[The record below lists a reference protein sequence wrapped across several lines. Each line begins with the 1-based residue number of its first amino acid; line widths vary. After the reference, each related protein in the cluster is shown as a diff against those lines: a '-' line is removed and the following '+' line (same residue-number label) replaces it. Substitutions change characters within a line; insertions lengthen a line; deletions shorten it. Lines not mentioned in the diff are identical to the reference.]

1 VRRTVLPIAAILL
14 TAACGTSTPQS
25 TPATNVTAND
35 PRAKA
40 PAPNLDA
47 AAVFKSLAAAVPT
60 AKLTETLTAANDPNH
75 LLGRP
80 NQYTSKIGF
89 ADSQIPDG
97 YTQFGST
104 HMFKTGDVQLGGSV
118 EVFTNPDDAAAR
130 AKLRVPIITSSQV
143 RRRARTHGG
152 RRRVDHVGGRRGG
165 PVGRGLAGVPR
176 SVTTALTA
184 LLRRLVSA
192 GGG

>member
-1 VRRTVLPIAAILL
+1 MRRTVLPIAAILL

-89 ADSQIPDG
+89 ADSQIPDSD
-97 YTQFGST
+97 TQFGST

-130 AKLRVPIITSSQV
+130 AKYVEAVTKGVQMFTEYDYQHGDIVLRLSHFLTPDQA
-143 RRRARTHGG
+143 ARYK
-152 RRRVDHVGGRRGG
+152 
-165 PVGRGLAGVPR
+165 A
-176 SVTTALTA
+176 ALDK
-184 LLRRLVSA
+184 L
-192 GGG
+192 G